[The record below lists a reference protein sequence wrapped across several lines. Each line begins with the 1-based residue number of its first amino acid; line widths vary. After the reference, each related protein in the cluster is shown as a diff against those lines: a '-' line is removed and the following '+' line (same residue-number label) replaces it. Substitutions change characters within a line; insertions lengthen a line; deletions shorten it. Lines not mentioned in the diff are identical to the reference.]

1 MKSKSKT
8 SKFSYKNANYSTYTL
23 PIHFGDK
30 RINKDLFSL
39 LIITLS
45 LNLIQAFLFT
55 EKWTKNLSFASLE
68 NHEYCILYYG

>member
-23 PIHFGDK
+23 PIQFGDK

-45 LNLIQAFLFT
+45 LKFDS
-55 EKWTKNLSFASLE
+55 SFSF
-68 NHEYCILYYG
+68 Y